1 MYKQA
6 TFYIIR
12 TQSPNLIG
20 FTLGVVCFGCMFFN
34 SMITSTSVSKST
46 KPNIEIT
53 LALLT
58 WVTPLM
64 YSACAHYVFER
75 ITFQSRYMRSMP
87 AALPSHFGRGS
98 GLVTGLT
105 LALRIFG
112 DAKA

>member
-1 MYKQA
+1 MLWLHALQFYDYFNECQQVYK
-6 TFYIIR
+6 
-12 TQSPNLIG
+12 
-20 FTLGVVCFGCMFFN
+20 
-34 SMITSTSVSKST
+34 T
-46 KPNIEIT
+46 KHIEIT

-58 WVTPLM
+58 WVTQLM
-64 YSACAHYVFER
+64 YSACAHYVFDR